1 MRTVATSDEV
11 INVSKTRKQIAEEFA
26 KEVTERFGDEIEN
39 VILFGSVA
47 RGEDDAE
54 SDVDVLI
61 IWYGDKVKGWDELEE
76 VAFDYFIRYNTL
88 ISIKLISP
96 AEYKYMEDF
105 LFMKDVQKEGV
116 VIG

>member
-1 MRTVATSDEV
+1 MSAIATSDEV

-26 KEVTERFGDEIEN
+26 KEVIKRFGSEIEN
-39 VILFGSVA
+39 IILFGSVA

-76 VAFDYFIRYNTL
+76 MAFDYFIRYNAL